1 MKRAGKRIR
10 RALSA
15 LLLALVLTVGISAA
29 VCRVSLK
36 TTEYTAA
43 VRGLTVP
50 LRTVVLSD
58 LHSREYG
65 KDNAALLARVAQQQP
80 DAIFC
85 VGDFIDSD
93 AAPRSCSGCIS
104 SCAAS
109 VRSRRCSFH
118 PGNHEIAYMES
129 HGSELLDAV
138 AATGA
143 TVLYDRWVQTTLG
156 GAAVRIGGSC
166 GHFRDINRSAKLDYA
181 MEETIGAADVPGIVL
196 LHMPESLLLDDARE
210 RWTGQVFLSGHT
222 HGGVIRIPL
231 IGGLVAPTQ
240 GLFPKYDQGKF
251 TVDGRMT
258 LIITSGSR
266 AMRACRAYVIA
277 RRSAWWI

>member
-93 AAPRSCSGCIS
+93 AAPAQLQRLYQLL
-104 SCAAS
+104 
-109 VRSRRCSFH
+109 RRLGEIAPVFFS

-156 GAAVRIGGSC
+156 GAVVRIGGSC

-196 LHMPESLLLDDARE
+196 LHMPESLSQRP
-210 RWTGQVFLSGHT
+210 H
-222 HGGVIRIPL
+222 
-231 IGGLVAPTQ
+231 
-240 GLFPKYDQGKF
+240 
-251 TVDGRMT
+251 
-258 LIITSGSR
+258 
-266 AMRACRAYVIA
+266 A
-277 RRSAWWI
+277 RRRDPHPADRRSRCADTGTFPEVRSGEVYGRRPHDAHHHVRARGLCVRAARM

>member
-1 MKRAGKRIR
+1 M
-10 RALSA
+10 
-15 LLLALVLTVGISAA
+15 
-29 VCRVSLK
+29 
-36 TTEYTAA
+36 
-43 VRGLTVP
+43 
-50 LRTVVLSD
+50 
-58 LHSREYG
+58 
-65 KDNAALLARVAQQQP
+65 AQQQP

-93 AAPRSCSGCIS
+93 AAP
-104 SCAAS
+104 AQLQQLYQLL
-109 VRSRRCSFH
+109 RRLGEIAPVFFS
-118 PGNHEIAYMES
+118 PGNHEITYMES

-231 IGGLVAPTQ
+231 IGGFNDASADAEQFAAFFRPLDTARARFEFLSYHEYGKDKWAQCGLPYRMERMKSAFVGNETVAQ
-240 GLFPKYDQGKF
+240 FQSVFAAAGLH
-251 TVDGRMT
+251 
-258 LIITSGSR
+258 
-266 AMRACRAYVIA
+266 VIHT
-277 RRSAWWI
+277 

>member
-1 MKRAGKRIR
+1 MFF
-10 RALSA
+10 S
-15 LLLALVLTVGISAA
+15 
-29 VCRVSLK
+29 
-36 TTEYTAA
+36 
-43 VRGLTVP
+43 
-50 LRTVVLSD
+50 
-58 LHSREYG
+58 
-65 KDNAALLARVAQQQP
+65 
-80 DAIFC
+80 
-85 VGDFIDSD
+85 
-93 AAPRSCSGCIS
+93 
-104 SCAAS
+104 
-109 VRSRRCSFH
+109 

-156 GAAVRIGGSC
+156 GVVVRIGGSC

-258 LIITSGSR
+258 LIITSGL
-266 AMRACRAYVIA
+266 AGYACVPRVCNRPEVCVVDLIPEEGN
-277 RRSAWWI
+277 